1 MIKIGD
7 KTHKIVQLDTNALS
21 NIIKANDDIL
31 NRLMTRY
38 PFDNFLFSYSPF
50 SVLEIKKRADL
61 YARFCHLFSLLPSFV
76 LKGFQHLI
84 NEEIKGYHKSSPFHV
99 TDFCLHDMD
108 TGGRLLTPEKVNRL
122 FNNSRLLKVF
132 AQWDVDTKEIFEGIK
147 TAQENLGINKNYTR
161 EEIRNF
167 VRQESFSQL
176 RDHDKDFV
184 SNNNLTADN
193 FNVDKFPSLKIMSF
207 LVYFKFHSDMRK
219 AKLNDVYD
227 ILITMTAPYVDVLIT
242 EGQIADSIKKTNKL
256 DKFMDSLEV
265 VTLSEI

>member
-7 KTHKIVQLDTNALS
+7 KTHKVVQLDTNALS
-21 NIIKANDDIL
+21 NVVKAKDEIL

-38 PFDNFLFSYSPF
+38 PFDNFFFSYSPF
-50 SVLEIKKRADL
+50 SVLELKKSTEL
-61 YARFCHLFSLLPSFV
+61 YKRFCDLFSLLPSFV

-84 NEEIKGYHKSSPFHV
+84 NEEIKGYNNSNFFNV
-99 TDFCLHDMD
+99 TDFCLHDIH
-108 TGGRLLTPEKVNRL
+108 TGGRLLNSTDVDSL
-122 FNNSRLLKVF
+122 FNHPRLLKVF
-132 AQWDVDTKEIFEGIK
+132 EQWNVDTKEIFEGIK
-147 TAQENLGINKNYTR
+147 TAQENLGINKNYSKQKI
-161 EEIRNF
+161 ESF
-167 VRQESFSQL
+167 VRQESFIQL
-176 RDHDKDFV
+176 LDHDKDFV

-193 FNVDKFPSLKIMSF
+193 FNVDKFPSLKTMSF

-242 EGQIADSIKKTNKL
+242 EGQVADSIKKTKKL
-256 DKFMDSLEV
+256 DRFMDKLEV